1 MLSVP
6 FVIAIMAAIFLTPGV
21 RFVAARTG
29 AMDRPDGQ
37 RKRQKYPVPTL
48 GGVAVCVAILL
59 AACVAALTEVPV
71 GGLVPVLLS
80 SLIICLVGAYDD
92 VFNLK
97 PRWKFVG
104 QIIAVLPI
112 VMAGDAVD
120 RIWAFG
126 TVWDLGMFGKMLT
139 MLWLVSG
146 INAINFLDGMDGL
159 GSLTGVGLS
168 IAAAAIALIT
178 DRTEIALLA
187 LIHAGA
193 LIGFMV
199 YNLPPARVYL
209 GDSGSMLI
217 GMTVSYLAI
226 QAPRAPGDAL
236 HLGVAV
242 ALLTVP
248 ILDTSLAIL
257 RRALIG
263 QDVWHGDRRHMH
275 HSLLGRGM
283 SRWAVLRFLA
293 GLFCVTGLTCFIS
306 VAIGVPALAWL
317 AFCGVPAYLF
327 AGHYCCRLEWELAKS
342 WMRRVRVIKN
352 RSSTAKNQ

>member
-6 FVIAIMAAIFLTPGV
+6 FVVAILAAIFLTPGV

-29 AMDRPDGQ
+29 AVDRPDGQ

-59 AACVAALTEVPV
+59 ASFVAAFTEVPIW
-71 GGLVPVLLS
+71 GLIPVLISALV
-80 SLIICLVGAYDD
+80 ICLVGAYDD

-104 QIIAVLPI
+104 QIVAVMPI
-112 VMAGDAVD
+112 VLSGDAVE
-120 RIWAFG
+120 RIWVFG
-126 TVWDLGMFGKMLT
+126 TIWDLGLLGKSLT
-139 MLWLVSG
+139 VLWLVSG
-146 INAINFLDGMDGL
+146 INAVNFLDGMDGL

-168 IAAAAIALIT
+168 MAAAAIAMIT
-178 DRTEIALLA
+178 DRPEIALLA

-217 GMTVSYLAI
+217 GMTVSYLAL
-226 QAPRAPGDAL
+226 QAPRDAGGVL
-236 HLGVAV
+236 HVGVAV
-242 ALLTVP
+242 ALMTVP
-248 ILDTSLAIL
+248 ILDTSLAIA

-263 QDVWHGDRRHMH
+263 QDVWHGDRRHIH
-275 HSLLGRGM
+275 HCLLGRGM
-283 SRWAVLRFLA
+283 NRWGVLRFLL
-293 GLFCVTGLTCFIS
+293 GLFCATGLSCFIAM
-306 VAIGVPALAWL
+306 AIGVPALAWL
-317 AFCGVPAYLF
+317 AFFGVPAYLF
-327 AGHYCCRLEWELAKS
+327 GGNYCCRLEWELAKS
-342 WMRRVRVIKN
+342 WMRRVRVMNN
-352 RSSTAKNQ
+352 RA